1 MSVVLPQGFRFAGIS
16 SGVKRSAKRDM
27 TLMIS
32 DLPATAVGVF
42 TTNKVCAAPVQVDRA
57 RVPATGARGIVVNS
71 GNANACTG
79 AQGLQDAEEMAAH
92 LAAKIGCTSED
103 VLVCSTGIIGRPL
116 PMEKIRAGIT
126 SAYEQLAATPDAVD
140 AAAHGILTTDTCIK
154 VASRSVSLAGGEVQ
168 ILGLCKGAAMIGPN
182 MATMLGFVLSDAKA
196 PPEIL
201 DSVLRRAVDKSFHCI
216 SVEGHMST
224 NDTVLLLANGASKV
238 AVTSADASVYEAAVT
253 EVCMELAQ
261 AIARDAEE
269 ASHLIVIDVVGTETD
284 VDARKVAKTVAD
296 SALVKTAVFGND
308 PNWGR
313 ICSAAGYAG
322 IDFSEEELSLR
333 VNGTLLYDKGA
344 PTSFDAAAESAKMK
358 ASREVHIE
366 LMFALGNGRCR
377 FWTCDLTDGYV
388 RFNADYTT

>member
-1 MSVVLPQGFRFAGIS
+1 
-16 SGVKRSAKRDM
+16 M
-27 TLMIS
+27 TLLIS
-32 DLPATAVGVF
+32 DGPATAVGVF
-42 TTNKVCAAPVQVDRA
+42 TTNKVCAAPVQVDRK
-57 RVPATGARGIVVNS
+57 RVPSTTMRGIVVNS

-79 AQGLQDAEEMAAH
+79 EQGIRDAEEMTAI
-92 LAAKIGCTSED
+92 LAKEIGCSKD
-103 VLVCSTGIIGRPL
+103 DALVCSTGIIGRPL
-116 PMEKIRAGIT
+116 PMEKIREGIGAAFQQLDT
-126 SAYEQLAATPDAVD
+126 SDEAFD
-140 AAAHGILTTDTCIK
+140 AAAHGIMTTDTCIK
-154 VASRSVSLAGGEVQ
+154 TAARTVKLSKGEVR
-168 ILGLCKGAAMIGPN
+168 IVGLCKGAAMIGPN
-182 MATMLGFVLSDAKA
+182 MATMLGFVLTDAKA

-201 DSVLRRAVDKSFHCI
+201 DPVLRAAVDKSFHCI

-224 NDTVLLLANGASKV
+224 NDTVLLLANGASGV
-238 AVTSADASVYEAAVT
+238 AVSGADAKLFEAAVA

-269 ASHLIVIDVVGTETD
+269 ASHLLIIDVQGTATD
-284 VDARKVAKTVAD
+284 ADARKVAKTVAD

-322 IDFSEEELSLR
+322 IDFKEEDLSLR

-344 PTSFDAAAESAKMK
+344 PTNFDGPAESAKMK
-358 ASREVHIE
+358 ANRDVHIE
-366 LMFALGNGRCR
+366 LVFTLGKGHCR